1 MKKPVVM
8 VAVWLLAATSQA
20 QTSGPSPSH
29 TLGDALEQAW
39 SRHPQAQV
47 FDAREAEAKARTQL
61 AAGLTPTPPSMS
73 LSNVSDRL
81 NAATG
86 KEAWEL
92 EVALPMWLPGQRA
105 ARGRE
110 ADSAQADVAARRTAL
125 RLQLAAEVRETWWA
139 LAGARNALDL
149 ATHREASANT
159 LQADVQRRLKAGEL
173 ARIEANLADLE
184 RLSAESEALE
194 AQAALRQ
201 AQHSYRT
208 LTGADAP
215 ALLAEEAAPITPAVA
230 TPHPQLMAAQAMA
243 QLAQARMGVA
253 THTGRDAPE
262 LALRWVR
269 DRSDTNAAYADSV
282 GIKLTVPL
290 GSAARL
296 RQESAAALAESLQ
309 ADAELALTQQR
320 LELDAA
326 RAQRDVQ
333 TAQIQMA
340 KAQERL
346 ALTEDTLRLSEK
358 AFALGESDLPSLLRA
373 RAAAFEAQA
382 HLNRQRTARAA
393 SLSRLNQS
401 LGVMP

>member
-1 MKKPVVM
+1 MLRIIVM
-8 VAVWLLAATSQA
+8 AAGWLLAAASQA
-20 QTSGPSPSH
+20 Q
-29 TLGDALEQAW
+29 TLGDALEKAW

-47 FDAREAEAKARTQL
+47 FDAREAEAKARTEL
-61 AAGLTPTPPSMS
+61 AAGLTPAPPSMS

-125 RLQLAAEVRETWWA
+125 RLQLAAEVREAWWA

-149 ATHREASANT
+149 ATHRAAAAKT

-173 ARIEANLADLE
+173 ARIETNLADLE
-184 RLSAESEALE
+184 QLAAESEALE
-194 AQAALRQ
+194 AQAALQQ
-201 AQHSYRT
+201 AEQVYRT

-215 ALLAEEAAPITPAVA
+215 ALLAEEAAPITPAA
-230 TPHPQLMAAQAMA
+230 ALHPQLIAAQAMA

-269 DRSDTNAAYADSV
+269 DRGDTNAAYADSV

-296 RQESAAALAESLQ
+296 RENSSAALAESLQ

-320 LELDAA
+320 LEQDIA
-326 RAQRDVQ
+326 RAQRDAQ
-333 TAQIQMA
+333 TAQLQLT

-346 ALTEDTLRLSEK
+346 ALTEDTLRLTEK
-358 AFALGESDLPSLLRA
+358 SFALGESDLPSLLRA
-373 RAAAFEAQA
+373 RAAAFEALA

-393 SLSRLNQS
+393 SLSRVNQS
-401 LGVMP
+401 MGVLP

>member
-1 MKKPVVM
+1 MRKTIVM
-8 VAVWLLAATSQA
+8 AAGWLLAATSQA
-20 QTSGPSPSH
+20 QTHGPTPGH
-29 TLGDALEQAW
+29 TLGSALEQAW

-47 FDAREAEAKARTQL
+47 FNAREMEAKARTEL

-86 KEAWEL
+86 KDAWEL

-125 RLQLAAEVRETWWA
+125 RLQLAAEVREAWWA

-149 ATHREASANT
+149 ATHRAAVAKT
-159 LQADVQRRLKAGEL
+159 LQADVQRRLRAGEL

-184 RLSAESEALE
+184 QLTAESEALE

-201 AQHSYRT
+201 SEQIYRT

-215 ALLAEEAAPITPAVA
+215 ALLAQEAEPTAPTAT
-230 TPHPQLMAAQAMA
+230 TPHPQLIAAQALA
-243 QLAQARMGVA
+243 QLAQARLGVSQQ
-253 THTGRDAPE
+253 TGRDAPE

-269 DRSDTNAAYADSV
+269 DRGDTNAAYADSV

-296 RQESAAALAESLQ
+296 RENSSAALAESLQ
-309 ADAELALTQQR
+309 ADAELTLTQQR
-320 LELDAA
+320 LELDVA
-326 RAQRDVQ
+326 RAQRDAQ
-333 TAQIQMA
+333 TTQLQLTM
-340 KAQERL
+340 AQERL
-346 ALTEDTLRLSEK
+346 VFTNDILRLSEK
-358 AFALGESDLPSLLRA
+358 AFALGESDLASLLRA
-373 RAAAFEAQA
+373 RAGTFEAQA
-382 HLNRQRTARAA
+382 SLNRHRTARAA

-401 LGVMP
+401 MGVMP